1 MVKHTVP
8 LMELSQCQIL
18 NLDLNFM
25 TVQSPVGD
33 AQRLNR
39 IAGLNLIYWWVLNL
53 QGVIET

>member
-39 IAGLNLIYWWVLNL
+39 ITGLNLIYWWVLNL